1 MIIKNHKNKCR
12 IFFVNE
18 QHPNE
23 VSSIKFTLLGLLIG
37 ALIVI
42 FEFYVAALVA
52 TAQEVKFTAA
62 TQHTK
67 IP

>member
-18 QHPNE
+18 EHSNE

-52 TAQEVKFTAA
+52 TVQELEFAA
-62 TQHTK
+62 TTLTK
-67 IP
+67 FS